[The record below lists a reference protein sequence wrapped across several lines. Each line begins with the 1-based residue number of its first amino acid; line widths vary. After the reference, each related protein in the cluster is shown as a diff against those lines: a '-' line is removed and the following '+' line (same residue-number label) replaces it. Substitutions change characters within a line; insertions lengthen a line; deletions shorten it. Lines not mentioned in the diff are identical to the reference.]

1 MFKLLQKQC
10 LLAKNISEPN
20 GQKYKDEF
28 DKKSA
33 PQSIAIVK
41 LVWYLDFMTIGK
53 YPKLTLKK
61 RLGLSQPLFY
71 LFIINF

>member
-20 GQKYKDEF
+20 GQKYKDKF

-53 YPKLTLKK
+53 YP
-61 RLGLSQPLFY
+61 
-71 LFIINF
+71 